1 MAKKRTRTRTVIS
14 NKKRKVFLKLLAQT
28 GQVTEAARAAGYT
41 DTTYLLRYRRE
52 NEDFAE
58 EWDLALESAKH
69 TLEAEA
75 IRRAVDGVLEP
86 VYYKGDI
93 AGYKTNYSDP
103 LLMFV
108 LRKLDPTYRDTGKGG
123 DTNINFG
130 IAVLPMTAKN
140 PEDWEQRAVT
150 MHNEQEM
157 ITVEAKPQQ
166 NHLQKMTRS
175 D

>member
-1 MAKKRTRTRTVIS
+1 MANAITRIALSKKKKRM
-14 NKKRKVFLKLLAQT
+14 FLRILAQT
-28 GQVTEAARAAGYT
+28 GQVTEAAYAVGYT
-41 DTTYLLRYRRE
+41 DTTTVLKFRRE
-52 NEDFAE
+52 DEAFAE
-58 EWDLALESAKH
+58 EWDNALEAAKH
-69 TLEAEA
+69 VLEAEA
-75 IRRAVDGVLEP
+75 IRRAREGVLEP

-93 AGYKTNYSDP
+93 VGYKTNYSDP

-108 LRKLDPTYRDTGKGG
+108 LRKLDPAYRDTGQRG

-140 PEDWEQRAVT
+140 DDEWEKRALE
-150 MHNEQEM
+150 MHGNQQV
-157 ITVEAKPQQ
+157 ITLEAKPQQ